1 MLLKRLYFSEG
12 RPLLQTTE
20 DSFAVNIDKDEENET
35 KSENSISKVT
45 FIQPFRLAIV
55 LQNLRISR
63 KIRDIA
69 KHDN

>member
-35 KSENSISKVT
+35 KSENSISKVK
-45 FIQPFRLAIV
+45 FIQTFRLVIV
-55 LQNLRISR
+55 F
-63 KIRDIA
+63 A
-69 KHDN
+69 KLENI